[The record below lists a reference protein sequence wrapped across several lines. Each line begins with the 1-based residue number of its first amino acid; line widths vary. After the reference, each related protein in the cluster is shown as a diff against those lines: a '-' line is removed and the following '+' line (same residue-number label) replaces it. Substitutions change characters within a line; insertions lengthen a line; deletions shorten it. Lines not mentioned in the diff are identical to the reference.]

1 MCARGS
7 PSCRQRVPAGDAVL
21 VFGFWSVIVGA
32 HHSHGALVS
41 PPVVTVPPPHPL
53 SLDARVAAPPALL
66 LPHLLGGLCW
76 AGQGDLQP
84 LEISNRGG
92 PREAPNLK
100 IMPRAKAADAV
111 NHSCLL
117 GRSAAHIPSRV
128 FPVLSLSSE
137 CCHVLPITPFLSSLP
152 RHRSQCPP
160 STNCTM
166 Q

>member
-1 MCARGS
+1 MHGA
-7 PSCRQRVPAGDAVL
+7 VPAVGRESLQGMQSLCLAFGVSSLGHITATVL
-21 VFGFWSVIVGA
+21 WFPHLWS
-32 HHSHGALVS
+32 LS
-41 PPVVTVPPPHPL
+41 PLPIP
-53 SLDARVAAPPALL
+53 SLWMLVAAPPALL
-66 LPHLLGGLCW
+66 LPHLLGGPCW

-117 GRSAAHIPSRV
+117 GRTAARIPSRV